1 MKFDRPEVYAKYN
14 GHCAYCGEKIKYKDM
29 QVDHIIPKVDFV
41 RHVANRIHVPD
52 FLKHLTVD
60 DVNHIDNLN
69 PACKVCNKWK
79 SFHHLELFR
88 SEIEMQVKRLNAYS
102 ANYRMAKRFGLIT
115 ENVKPIFFYYEYS
128 NKKQ

>member
-1 MKFDRPEVYAKYN
+1 MKFDRHEVYAKYN
-14 GHCAYCGEKIKYKDM
+14 GHCAYCGEKMKYKDM

-41 RHVANRIHVPD
+41 RHVINRIYVPD
-52 FLKHLTVD
+52 FLKHLTFD

-102 ANYRMAKRFGLIT
+102 ANYRMAKRYGLIA
-115 ENVKPIFFYYEYS
+115 ENVKPIIFYYETI
-128 NKKQ
+128 